1 MSSKSQIRSDTK
13 RNLKSFLKAP
23 RNGKA
28 FIESIYQLDEIY
40 RELPN
45 NYQKKYVKELTDQYY
60 FKYYKR
66 HKNREPLD
74 MKKLLGGCMDCHCS
88 MALTE
93 GGLLPELKVAYD
105 IYKGARGVPVV
116 GDIIKRGEKAVS
128 KKALSMLGFDDEK
141 DTDTKKITTKRKEP
155 SSTIRR
161 EHTKQKKEVVSDYDN
176 LKLDNEELDELL
188 RKLVITDDFKGRKS
202 LITKKNKKRN

>member
-1 MSSKSQIRSDTK
+1 MSSKAQIRSDTK

-28 FIESIYQLDEIY
+28 FIDSIYHLDEIY
-40 RELPN
+40 RELPKS
-45 NYQKKYVKELTDQYY
+45 YQKKYVKELTDQYY

-93 GGLLPELKVAYD
+93 GGLLPEMIAGYN
-105 IYKGARGVPVV
+105 IYQGARNIPVV
-116 GDIIKRGEKAVS
+116 GDIIKRGERAVAD
-128 KKALSMLGFDDEK
+128 KTLELFGIDGDEPERK
-141 DTDTKKITTKRKEP
+141 SISTKTEPTKQ
-155 SSTIRR
+155 
-161 EHTKQKKEVVSDYDN
+161 TKQKKEVVKDYDN
-176 LKLDNEELDELL
+176 LKLDNEEIDELL
-188 RKLVITDDFKGRKS
+188 RKLVITDDFKGRDS
-202 LITKKNKKRN
+202 LIVKKKKKRN